1 MLLAS
6 TGVLPVGFFFF
17 ISVFLL
23 GCAVVFPASRNSNLL
38 VFALIAGVAACRF
51 LVAVPTISPSSIN
64 REGEPLVGTQCR
76 VVGDVAGA
84 PEFHPYASG
93 SRGAW
98 AFPLRLEGVGYSNQ
112 WVTCRGEID
121 VRFSGTRS
129 RALLRQGQRV
139 VVAGMLDRNLFPGAN
154 TLRLDAAQGQDLAI
168 LSPASRFSLL
178 GWGRAW
184 REAAAARLEVDI
196 EKLPLQQAVL
206 KALVLGYRKEMPQ
219 ETIAKFRRT
228 GSVHIFAISG
238 LHVGIVGLLL
248 MLVLKTIGIP
258 RDWLGI
264 WLIPMLLVYVV
275 STGMKSSALR
285 ALAMAAVFLLAP
297 RFRRKPDIP
306 SSVALAAI
314 LLLLASPFE
323 LMSAGFVFSFTVVIF
338 IVMVYSKV
346 PKRWLQGHWLWSYSK
361 SLAITSAAASLASVP
376 VAALYFGTFAPVAIL
391 GNLVVVPLTFCIVL
405 SGWLSIL
412 LPVASGIFNH
422 AAVVFVNLLLMSV
435 DALDRIPGSCWNV
448 HPPPLIAVFLWYAS
462 WVYFFAHA
470 TRNRQRWAAAAC
482 AACAILLAFL

>member
-1 MLLAS
+1 
-6 TGVLPVGFFFF
+6 
-17 ISVFLL
+17 
-23 GCAVVFPASRNSNLL
+23 
-38 VFALIAGVAACRF
+38 
-51 LVAVPTISPSSIN
+51 
-64 REGEPLVGTQCR
+64 
-76 VVGDVAGA
+76 
-84 PEFHPYASG
+84 
-93 SRGAW
+93 
-98 AFPLRLEGVGYSNQ
+98 
-112 WVTCRGEID
+112 
-121 VRFSGTRS
+121 
-129 RALLRQGQRV
+129 
-139 VVAGMLDRNLFPGAN
+139 
-154 TLRLDAAQGQDLAI
+154 
-168 LSPASRFSLL
+168 
-178 GWGRAW
+178 GRAW

-196 EKLPLQQAVL
+196 ETLPLQQAVL

-248 MLVLKTIGIP
+248 MLVLKTVGIP

-264 WLIPMLLVYVV
+264 WLIPLLLVYVV

-306 SSVALAAI
+306 SSVALAAT

-338 IVMVYSKV
+338 IVMVYTKV
-346 PKRWLQGHWLWSYSK
+346 PKRWLQGPWLWSYAK
-361 SLAITSAAASLASVP
+361 SLAVTSAAAGLASVP
-376 VAALYFGTFAPVAIL
+376 VAALYFGTFAPVAML

-422 AAVVFVNLLLMSV
+422 AAVVFINLLLISV
-435 DALDRIPGSCWNV
+435 DGMDRIPGSCWNV
-448 HPPPLIAVFLWYAS
+448 RPPPLIAVFLWYAS
-462 WVYFFAHA
+462 FVYLFAHA
-470 TRNRQRWAAAAC
+470 SRNRQRWAAAVC
-482 AACAILLAFL
+482 AACAIALAFL